1 MSRAIVWIEDDEFLS
16 GLVSQKMA
24 HEGRKLTS
32 VGRAEEALAAID
44 AEIPGAIVLDILL
57 PGMNGFELLGQL
69 RADPRL
75 AEVPIIVL
83 SNYSQEDDVKRAS
96 SLGADRYL
104 VKATLS
110 LDEVMKAIDEVIA
123 SGRKAQAGGK

>member
-1 MSRAIVWIEDDEFLS
+1 MATGKSTLWIEDDEFLS

-24 HEGRKLTS
+24 HEGRALIRA
-32 VGRAEEALAAID
+32 GRAEEALAAIEE
-44 AEIPGAIVLDILL
+44 EIPGAIVLDILL
-57 PGMNGFELLGQL
+57 PGTNGFELLSQL
-69 RADPRL
+69 RADARL

-83 SNYSQEDDVKRAS
+83 SNYSQEDDIARAK

-110 LDEVMKAIDEVIA
+110 LDDVMKALDGVTAE
-123 SGRKAQAGGK
+123 GRQAAA

>member
-1 MSRAIVWIEDDEFLS
+1 MPKDKLTLWIEDDEFLS
-16 GLVSQKMA
+16 GLVAQKMSL
-24 HEGRKLTS
+24 EGRRLAR
-32 VGRAEEALAAID
+32 VGRAEEVLPAIE
-44 AEIPGAIVLDILL
+44 AEVPGAIVLDILL
-57 PGMNGFELLGQL
+57 PGKNGFELLAEL

-83 SNYSQEDDVKRAS
+83 SNYSQEDDIARAK

-110 LDEVMKAIDEVIA
+110 LDDVLKALDEVA
-123 SGRKAQAGGK
+123 REGRAKA

>member
-1 MSRAIVWIEDDEFLS
+1 MAKQTILWIEDDEFLS
-16 GLVSQKMA
+16 ELVSQKMA
-24 HEGRKLTS
+24 HEGRTLNR

-57 PGMNGFELLGQL
+57 PGMNGFELLTKL
-69 RADPRL
+69 RADARL
-75 AEVPIIVL
+75 DKVPVIVL
-83 SNYSQEDDVKRAS
+83 SNYSQEDDVARAKT
-96 SLGADRYL
+96 LGADRYL

-123 SGRKAQAGGK
+123 AGR